1 MLTATPPDTCP
12 DSQGWMFDVGIDPA
26 TADQQ
31 LAARPV
37 PIWVSTGSEG
47 RHASLV

>member
-1 MLTATPPDTCP
+1 
-12 DSQGWMFDVGIDPA
+12 MFDVGIDPA

-31 LAARPV
+31 LAALAV

-47 RHASLV
+47 RLASLV